1 MLWRHRVETSPC
13 RSVGLGAARERAA
26 RLGARWPWR
35 RAGVGLGA
43 QRRTPAQSTNRGDQ
57 TELCSNAARTKWQ
70 KCWPPSDKAQKLRF
84 LLRGGHLNNQGRKKK
99 KKKRTERLKITQEN
113 HALFMSMERW
123 HACSSSLD
131 LFPSHT
137 GSQEHPCAYS
147 PFSCPTCATARSSP
161 PIPSCKSQVIRRP
174 AASAPRPME
183 PPTGASRSPCRASC
197 RRAASRHLG
206 WGPTKDLLRLPTS
219 SGTTRPVPPWAI

>member
-1 MLWRHRVETSPC
+1 MLKHLRV
-13 RSVGLGAARERAA
+13 
-26 RLGARWPWR
+26 ARW
-35 RAGVGLGA
+35 GLELSESALLGSV
-43 QRRTPAQSTNRGDQ
+43 RDDHGDVQ
-57 TELCSNAARTKWQ
+57 ELDSARSGGRLLSARTEETRRNCAQ
-70 KCWPPSDKAQKLRF
+70 TLRGRSDGSADRRLTKAQKLRF
-84 LLRGGHLNNQGRKKK
+84 IPWGGHFNNQKKK
-99 KKKRTERLKITQEN
+99 KKEKTERLKITQEN
-113 HALFMSMERW
+113 HALFMPMERW

-147 PFSCPTCATARSSP
+147 PFSCPICAIARSSP
-161 PIPSCKSQVIRRP
+161 PIPSCKSLVIRRP

-206 WGPTKDLLRLPTS
+206 
-219 SGTTRPVPPWAI
+219 